1 MTSLLILTVG
11 TGTAGK
17 HSDVA
22 SGLARTIDL
31 TAPRLFWL
39 VPSAS
44 ERSRPVA
51 DIIRESVE
59 HEHPDA
65 FRPWSTDELYRTI
78 ADPDDIHQC
87 RSVLRE
93 VIAAARQQLK
103 PGERLIVNPTSGT
116 KQMSAGA
123 TLAALDE
130 EVDQVDFTSGE
141 RVDGVVK
148 TGSEVVH
155 PFDLRGFLFQRD
167 LRTAAELFHHGAFYA
182 AARLL
187 KGYARPEA
195 VRSRETA
202 LCLHEW
208 QRMNYLEAAR
218 HAATFSEAL
227 QAHLS
232 ALAQA
237 DTFSTPLL
245 GDLLAGAD
253 ELLRWGDCEEALA
266 RYYRGAEQ
274 AAKVRLAEAHLI
286 RPPYRL
292 KSVLDILPADCRL
305 AEDLRRWGSRNGL
318 ILLTAQ
324 KAWEVLDAC
333 KDPMAASYFADQN
346 LQYGLQRRNESM
358 YGHGQEPVEASQV
371 RAVCA
376 RLRALLKEHLPA
388 ALACW
393 STVRRPHSLMPEPL
407 TALTSEHPLFHPQ
420 KLP

>member
-11 TGTAGK
+11 TGTSTAGK

-22 SGLARTIDL
+22 SGLASTIDL
-31 TAPRLFWL
+31 CAPRLFWL

-51 DIIRESVE
+51 DIIRDSVKC
-59 HEHPDA
+59 PGT
-65 FRPWSTDELYRTI
+65 FRPWSPDEPYRTI

-93 VIAAARQQLK
+93 VIAAAREQLQT
-103 PGERLIVNPTSGT
+103 GERLIVNPTSGT

-130 EVDQVDFTSGE
+130 EVDQVDFTTGE

-148 TGSEVVH
+148 TGSEVVQ
-155 PFDLRGFLFQRD
+155 PFDVRGFLFQRD
-167 LRTAAELFHHGAFYA
+167 LRTADELFHHGAFYA

-187 KGYARPEA
+187 KGYALPEA

-208 QRMNYLEAAR
+208 QRMNYPKAAS
-218 HAATFSEAL
+218 HAAKFSGSL
-227 QAHLS
+227 QAHLGI
-232 ALAQA
+232 LAQA
-237 DTFSTPLL
+237 GAFSAPLL

-253 ELLRWGDCEEALA
+253 ELLRWGDSEEALA

-274 AAKVRLAEAHLI
+274 AAKVRLAAAFSI

-292 KSVLDILPADCRL
+292 QEILNILPPGCRL
-305 AEDLRRWGSRNGL
+305 AGDLPRWVQRSGE

-324 KAWEVLDAC
+324 KAWDVLDAC
-333 KDPMAASYFADQN
+333 NDPMANSYFADQR
-346 LQYGLQRRNESM
+346 LQDGLRCRNYSM
-358 YGHGQEPVEASQV
+358 YGHGQEPVEV
-371 RAVCA
+371 RQTRDVCE
-376 RLRALLKEHLPA
+376 RLRPLLQEYLPA
-388 ALACW
+388 ALAYW
-393 STVRRPHSLMPEPL
+393 STARRPSSL
-407 TALTSEHPLFHPQ
+407 S
-420 KLP
+420 

>member
-11 TGTAGK
+11 TGTSTAGK

-22 SGLARTIDL
+22 SGLACTLDL
-31 TAPRLFWL
+31 CTPRLFWL

-44 ERSRPVA
+44 EKSRPVA
-51 DIIRESVE
+51 DLIRESVE
-59 HEHPDA
+59 HPGA
-65 FRPWSTDELYRTI
+65 FRPWSTDEPYRTI

-87 RSVLRE
+87 RTVLRE
-93 VIAAARQQLK
+93 VIAAARKQLK

-130 EVDQVDFTSGE
+130 EVDQIDFTSGE

-148 TGSEVVH
+148 TGTEVVQS
-155 PFDLRGFLFQRD
+155 FDLRGFLFQRD

-182 AARLL
+182 AARML
-187 KGYARPEA
+187 KGYAQSEA

-208 QRMNYLEAAR
+208 QRMNYPKAAS
-218 HAATFSEAL
+218 HAAKFSEDL
-227 QAHLS
+227 RAHLS

-237 DTFSTPLL
+237 DAFSTPLL

-274 AAKVRLAEAHLI
+274 AAKVRLAEAHSI
-286 RPPYRL
+286 RRPYRL
-292 KSVLDILPADCRL
+292 ESLLDILPAGCRL
-305 AEDLRRWGSRNGL
+305 AGDLQRWGARDGE
-318 ILLTAQ
+318 ILLGAQ
-324 KAWEVLDAC
+324 RAWDVLDAC
-333 KDPMAASYFADQN
+333 DDPMAASYFGDQS
-346 LQYGLQRRNESM
+346 LQHGLRRRNESM
-358 YGHGQEPVEASQV
+358 YGHGQKPVEAEQV
-371 RAVCA
+371 HAVAAC
-376 RLRALLKEHLPA
+376 LRNLLKDHLPA

-393 STVRRPHSLMPEPL
+393 TTARRPRALAEPRPS
-407 TALTSEHPLFHPQ
+407 A
-420 KLP
+420 